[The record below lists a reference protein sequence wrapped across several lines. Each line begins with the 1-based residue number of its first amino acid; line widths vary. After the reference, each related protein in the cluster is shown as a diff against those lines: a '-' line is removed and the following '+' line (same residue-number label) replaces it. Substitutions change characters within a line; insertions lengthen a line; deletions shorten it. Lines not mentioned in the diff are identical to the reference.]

1 MQRQARAGV
10 VPHALRLLRRDFT
23 LLARRLEGGDHL
35 VEGVQGFVVVLGH
48 APLVTLVEIAATRVS
63 ATGRVGTI
71 SVTLDLGAGVES
83 ITLGAEPSSVGAA
96 RRFVR
101 NRFAER
107 DLDASVAVLLTSEL
121 VSNVVRH
128 ARTAITITL
137 RFEPCARIEVH
148 DGAAATEAFREILG
162 SAAHGGFPRS
172 RRAVAGSRC
181 SAGCRPGSAC
191 RRTPERGRARSSGSS
206 STPPISPSASPP
218 TPRTGELPE
227 SGGPSHADAW

>member
-1 MQRQARAGV
+1 M
-10 VPHALRLLRRDFT
+10 
-23 LLARRLEGGDHL
+23 
-35 VEGVQGFVVVLGH
+35 
-48 APLVTLVEIAATRVS
+48 
-63 ATGRVGTI
+63 GTI

-101 NRFAER
+101 NQFAER

-137 RFEPCARIEVH
+137 RFEPCARIEGH

-162 SAAHGGFPRS
+162 SAHTRVSPQ
-172 RRAVAGSRC
+172 
-181 SAGCRPGSAC
+181 
-191 RRTPERGRARSSGSS
+191 SSGGRGLPLLRGL
-206 STPPISPSASPP
+206 STRFGLSEDAGTGPGKVVWFELDPADLSIRESADS
-218 TPRTGELPE
+218 
-227 SGGPSHADAW
+227 